1 MMHFDDVARNP
12 VNVSPGERS
21 EPGFVGAA
29 GENFEKN
36 RARNA
41 ILQSDLCTPPLARQ
55 PPAIFLA
62 PQAAGASLSFLMVGF
77 LNGAPALYALYW
89 RCTPAGNNKKHTRDA
104 GTVTQRDMMHYR
116 QSGVL

>member
-12 VNVSPGERS
+12 VNVTPGERS
-21 EPGFVGAA
+21 EPGFFGAA

-77 LNGAPALYALYW
+77 LNDAPALYSI
-89 RCTPAGNNKKHTRDA
+89 TNTG
-104 GTVTQRDMMHYR
+104 
-116 QSGVL
+116 

>member
-1 MMHFDDVARNP
+1 MHFDDVARNP

-41 ILQSDLCTPPLARQ
+41 ILQSDLCTPPLATPR
-55 PPAIFLA
+55 PPAASHFLSPA
-62 PQAAGASLSFLMVGF
+62 GSRSQPQF
-77 LNGAPALYALYW
+77 LNG
-89 RCTPAGNNKKHTRDA
+89 R
-104 GTVTQRDMMHYR
+104 V
-116 QSGVL
+116 S

>member
-41 ILQSDLCTPPLARQ
+41 ILQSYLCTPPLARQ
-55 PPAIFLA
+55 PPAFFLA
-62 PQAAGASLSFLMVGF
+62 PQAAGASLIFLMPGF
-77 LNGAPALYALYW
+77 LNGGPTLYSTSQIGEIRRPQQRHRTAPLLCAAAATVAAALCL
-89 RCTPAGNNKKHTRDA
+89 R
-104 GTVTQRDMMHYR
+104 
-116 QSGVL
+116 

>member
-1 MMHFDDVARNP
+1 MHFDDVARNP

-41 ILQSDLCTPPLARQ
+41 IFQSDLCTPPLARQ
-55 PPAIFLA
+55 PPAFFLSR
-62 PQAAGASLSFLMVGF
+62 PGRRSQPPF
-77 LNGAPALYALYW
+77 LN
-89 RCTPAGNNKKHTRDA
+89 AGF
-104 GTVTQRDMMHYR
+104 
-116 QSGVL
+116 S